1 MRPIGGPFARWAA
14 HFSLE
19 ICQDSWRKSL
29 ASSPNSSPLDM
40 LPMFKQ
46 DLEMEVIC
54 VTDLLVRTF
63 IRNSQNIQDPAV
75 REKYGVL
82 SGGVGICLN
91 LLLSLGKFFAGLLTG
106 SIAVTAD
113 AFNNLSDAG
122 SSVVTLVGFKL
133 AGQKADDGHPFGHGR
148 IEYLAGLLVSLLIL
162 MVGVEL
168 GKSSI
173 EKILHPE
180 EVAFSLVTVVIL
192 ACSILV
198 KLWMCLFNRK
208 LGRRIG
214 SAAMEATATDSL
226 SDVVATSAVLAGTLV
241 NHLARVN
248 IDGWVG
254 VVVAVFILRAGWGA
268 ARDTVNPLLGASPE
282 PELVRAIEK
291 LVLSHKQVV
300 GMHDL
305 VIHDYGPGRRMCS
318 FHAEVP
324 QDEDIMAAHDAIDHI
339 EREILEKFGIET
351 TVHMDP
357 IATGDPEVNALREQ
371 VGELVRQIHPD
382 MTIHD
387 FRVTLGPQHR
397 NLIFDAVV
405 PHKCPLS
412 DPEITQRITQAV
424 QGQVPGSYVVLQ
436 LDHPYVERD

>member
-1 MRPIGGPFARWAA
+1 MTER
-14 HFSLE
+14 
-19 ICQDSWRKSL
+19 
-29 ASSPNSSPLDM
+29 
-40 LPMFKQ
+40 
-46 DLEMEVIC
+46 
-54 VTDLLVRTF
+54 LVRRF
-63 IRNSQNIQDPAV
+63 IRDWENVGDPAV
-75 REKYGVL
+75 RERYGAL
-82 SGGVGICLN
+82 SGGVGILLN

-168 GKSSI
+168 GKTSI
-173 EKILHPE
+173 EKIFRPE
-180 EVAFSLVTVVIL
+180 QVDFSLVTVVIL
-192 ACSILV
+192 IASILV
-198 KLWMCLFNRK
+198 KLWMCLFNRN

-241 NHLARVN
+241 GEFTGVS

-254 VVVAVFILRAGWGA
+254 VVVAIFILRAGWGA
-268 ARDTVNPLLGASPE
+268 AKDTVDPLLGSAPD
-282 PELVRAIEK
+282 PALVKEIQDV
-291 LVLSHKQVV
+291 VLSHKQVV

-324 QDEDIMAAHDAIDHI
+324 QNADIMEAHDAIDHI
-339 EREILEKFGIET
+339 EREIYQKFGVET
-351 TVHMDP
+351 TAHMDP
-357 IATGDPEVNALREQ
+357 VATEDEAVNSLREQ
-371 VGELVRQIHPD
+371 VRDLVREVNPE
-382 MTIHD
+382 MNIHD
-387 FRVTLGPQHR
+387 FRVTRGPQHT
-397 NLIFDAVV
+397 NLIFDVVV
-405 PHKCPLS
+405 PHRSKVS
-412 DPEITQRITQAV
+412 DEEIAGEITRRVQALDPSYYPV
-424 QGQVPGSYVVLQ
+424 FQLERSYVSGG
-436 LDHPYVERD
+436 

>member
-1 MRPIGGPFARWAA
+1 MTER
-14 HFSLE
+14 
-19 ICQDSWRKSL
+19 
-29 ASSPNSSPLDM
+29 
-40 LPMFKQ
+40 
-46 DLEMEVIC
+46 
-54 VTDLLVRTF
+54 LVRRF
-63 IRNSQNIQDPAV
+63 IPDWEKVQEPAV
-75 REKYGVL
+75 RERYGIL
-82 SGGVGICLN
+82 SGAVGIFLN
-91 LLLSLGKFFAGLLTG
+91 LLLSVGKMLAGLLTG

-133 AGQKADDGHPFGHGR
+133 AGQKADDSHPFGHGR

-173 EKILHPE
+173 EKILRPE
-180 EVAFSLVTVVIL
+180 PVEFSLLSVVIL
-192 ACSILV
+192 AVSILV
-198 KLWMCLFNRK
+198 KLWMSQFNRK
-208 LGRRIG
+208 LGKRID

-241 NHLARVN
+241 GGFTGVS

-268 ARDTVNPLLGASPE
+268 AKDTLDPLLGSAPD
-282 PELVRAIEK
+282 PVLVKQIQELVM
-291 LVLSHKQVV
+291 SHKQVV

-324 QDEDIMAAHDAIDHI
+324 QSDDIMEAHDAIDHI
-339 EREILEKFGIET
+339 EREIYQKFGVET

-357 IATGDPEVNALREQ
+357 IATEDEEVNRLREQ
-371 VGELVRQIHPD
+371 VRGLVKELD
-382 MTIHD
+382 AGMSIHD
-387 FRVTLGPQHR
+387 FRVTRGPQHT
-397 NLIFDAVV
+397 NLIFDVVV
-405 PHKCPLS
+405 PHSCKLS
-412 DPEITQRITQAV
+412 DQEIVRQITAKV
-424 QGQVPGSYVVLQ
+424 RTLDPNYYAVLQ
-436 LDHPYVERD
+436 LDRAYVTAE

>member
-1 MRPIGGPFARWAA
+1 M
-14 HFSLE
+14 
-19 ICQDSWRKSL
+19 
-29 ASSPNSSPLDM
+29 
-40 LPMFKQ
+40 
-46 DLEMEVIC
+46 
-54 VTDLLVRTF
+54 TDLLVRLW
-63 IRNSQNIQDPAV
+63 IRNNEDVQNPRV
-75 REKYGVL
+75 REQYGIL
-82 SGGVGICLN
+82 SGGVGIVLN
-91 LLLSLGKFFAGLLTG
+91 LLLSLGKFFAGLITG

-168 GKSSI
+168 GKTSI
-173 EKILHPE
+173 EKIITPE
-180 EVAFSLVTVVIL
+180 PVAFSLLTVIIL
-192 ACSILV
+192 ICAILV
-198 KLWMCLFNRK
+198 KLWMCLFNRR
-208 LGRRIG
+208 LGKRIG
-214 SAAMEATATDSL
+214 SAAMLATATDSL

-241 NHLARVN
+241 GHFAQVS

-254 VVVAVFILRAGWGA
+254 VVVALFILRAGWGA
-268 ARDTVNPLLGASPE
+268 AKDTINPLLGTSPE
-282 PELVRAIEK
+282 PELVQAIEQ
-291 LVLSHKQVV
+291 LVLSHTQVV

-324 QDEDIMAAHDAIDHI
+324 EQEDIMAAHDAIDHI
-339 EREILEKFGIET
+339 EREIQEKFGIET

-357 IATGDPEVNALREQ
+357 IATGDAETAALREQ
-371 VGELVRQIHPD
+371 VGGLVQKIYPD

-387 FRVTLGPQHR
+387 FRVTRGPLHR

-405 PHKCPLS
+405 PHSCPMS
-412 DPEITQRITQAV
+412 DQELREGITRLVQREISD
-424 QGQVPGSYVVLQ
+424 SYVVLQ
-436 LDHPYVERD
+436 LDHPYVERR

>member
-1 MRPIGGPFARWAA
+1 MTER
-14 HFSLE
+14 
-19 ICQDSWRKSL
+19 
-29 ASSPNSSPLDM
+29 
-40 LPMFKQ
+40 
-46 DLEMEVIC
+46 
-54 VTDLLVRTF
+54 LVRRF
-63 IRNSQNIQDPAV
+63 IRDWENVGDPAV
-75 REKYGVL
+75 RERYGAL
-82 SGGVGICLN
+82 SGGVGILLN

-168 GKSSI
+168 GKTSI
-173 EKILHPE
+173 EKIFHPE
-180 EVAFSLVTVVIL
+180 QEDFSLVTVVIL
-192 ACSILV
+192 IASILV
-198 KLWMCLFNRK
+198 KLWMCLFNRN

-241 NHLARVN
+241 GEFTGVS

-254 VVVAVFILRAGWGA
+254 VVVAIFILRAGWGA
-268 ARDTVNPLLGASPE
+268 AKDTVDPLLGSAPD
-282 PELVRAIEK
+282 PALVKEIQDV
-291 LVLSHKQVV
+291 VLSHKQVV

-324 QDEDIMAAHDAIDHI
+324 QNADIMEAHDAIDHI
-339 EREILEKFGIET
+339 EREIYQKFGVET
-351 TVHMDP
+351 TAHMDP
-357 IATGDPEVNALREQ
+357 IATEDEAVNNLREQ
-371 VGELVRQIHPD
+371 VRDLVREVNPD
-382 MTIHD
+382 MNIHD
-387 FRVTLGPQHR
+387 FRVTRGPQHT
-397 NLIFDAVV
+397 NLIFDVVV
-405 PHKCPLS
+405 PHRSKVS
-412 DPEITQRITQAV
+412 DEEIAGEITRRVQALDPSYYPV
-424 QGQVPGSYVVLQ
+424 FQLERSYVSGG
-436 LDHPYVERD
+436 

>member
-1 MRPIGGPFARWAA
+1 MTER
-14 HFSLE
+14 
-19 ICQDSWRKSL
+19 
-29 ASSPNSSPLDM
+29 
-40 LPMFKQ
+40 
-46 DLEMEVIC
+46 
-54 VTDLLVRTF
+54 LVRRF
-63 IRNSQNIQDPAV
+63 IPDWENVGDPAV
-75 REKYGVL
+75 RERYGLL
-82 SGGVGICLN
+82 SGAVGIFLN
-91 LLLSLGKFFAGLLTG
+91 LLLSAGKMLAGVLTG

-148 IEYLAGLLVSLLIL
+148 IEYLAGLVVSLLIL

-180 EVAFSLVTVVIL
+180 AVDFSVLSVIIL
-192 ACSILV
+192 AASILV

-208 LGRRIG
+208 LGRRID

-241 NHLARVN
+241 GGLTGVS
-248 IDGWVG
+248 IDGWIG
-254 VVVAVFILRAGWGA
+254 AVVAIFILRAGWGA
-268 ARDTVNPLLGASPE
+268 AKDTIDPLLGTAPD
-282 PELVRAIEK
+282 PALVKGIQELVM
-291 LVLSHKQVV
+291 SHKQVV

-324 QDEDIMAAHDAIDHI
+324 QNADIMEAHDAIDHI
-339 EREILEKFGIET
+339 EREILEKYGVET
-351 TVHMDP
+351 TAHMDP
-357 IATGDPEVNALREQ
+357 IATEDEEVNRLREQ
-371 VGELVRQIHPD
+371 VRALVKEVDGE

-387 FRVTLGPQHR
+387 FRVTKGPFHT
-397 NLIFDAVV
+397 NLIFDVLV
-405 PHKCPLS
+405 PRRCKLT
-412 DPEITQRITQAV
+412 DEEIIRQITERVQALD
-424 QGQVPGSYVVLQ
+424 SAYYAVLQ
-436 LDHPYVERD
+436 LDRAYV

>member
-1 MRPIGGPFARWAA
+1 MTER
-14 HFSLE
+14 
-19 ICQDSWRKSL
+19 
-29 ASSPNSSPLDM
+29 
-40 LPMFKQ
+40 
-46 DLEMEVIC
+46 
-54 VTDLLVRTF
+54 LVRRF
-63 IRNSQNIQDPAV
+63 IPDWENVGDPAV
-75 REKYGVL
+75 RERYGIL
-82 SGGVGICLN
+82 SGGVGIFLN
-91 LLLSLGKFFAGLLTG
+91 LLLSVGKMLAGLLTG

-173 EKILHPE
+173 EKIIHPE
-180 EVAFSLVTVVIL
+180 EVAFSLLSVGIL
-192 ACSILV
+192 AASILV

-208 LGRRIG
+208 LGKRIG

-241 NHLARVN
+241 GGLTGVS
-248 IDGWVG
+248 IDGWIG

-268 ARDTVNPLLGASPE
+268 AKDTVDPLLGSAPD
-282 PELVRAIEK
+282 PALVKGIQELVM
-291 LVLSHKQVV
+291 SHKQVV

-324 QDEDIMAAHDAIDHI
+324 QNADIMEAHDAIDHI
-339 EREILEKFGIET
+339 EREILEKYGVET
-351 TVHMDP
+351 TAHMDP
-357 IATGDPEVNALREQ
+357 IVTEDEDVNRLREQ
-371 VGELVRQIHPD
+371 VRLLVKEVDGE

-387 FRVTLGPQHR
+387 FRVTRGPQHT
-397 NLIFDAVV
+397 NLIFDVLV
-405 PHKCPLS
+405 PRRCKLS
-412 DPEITQRITQAV
+412 DEEIVGQITRRIRELD
-424 QGQVPGSYVVLQ
+424 PSYYAVLQ
-436 LDHPYVERD
+436 LDRAYV

>member
-1 MRPIGGPFARWAA
+1 MTER
-14 HFSLE
+14 
-19 ICQDSWRKSL
+19 
-29 ASSPNSSPLDM
+29 
-40 LPMFKQ
+40 
-46 DLEMEVIC
+46 
-54 VTDLLVRTF
+54 LVRRF
-63 IRNSQNIQDPAV
+63 IRDWENVGDPAV
-75 REKYGVL
+75 RERYGAL
-82 SGGVGICLN
+82 SGGVGILLN

-168 GKSSI
+168 GKTSI
-173 EKILHPE
+173 EKIFRPE
-180 EVAFSLVTVVIL
+180 QVDFSLVTVVIL
-192 ACSILV
+192 IASILV
-198 KLWMCLFNRK
+198 KLWMCLFNRN

-241 NHLARVN
+241 GEFTGVS

-254 VVVAVFILRAGWGA
+254 VVVAIFILRAGWGA
-268 ARDTVNPLLGASPE
+268 AKDTVDPLLGSAPD
-282 PELVRAIEK
+282 PVLVKEIQDV
-291 LVLSHKQVV
+291 VLSHKQVV

-324 QDEDIMAAHDAIDHI
+324 QNADIMEAHDAIDHI
-339 EREILEKFGIET
+339 EREIYQKFGVET
-351 TVHMDP
+351 TAHMDP
-357 IATGDPEVNALREQ
+357 IATEDEAVNSLREQ
-371 VGELVRQIHPD
+371 VRDLVREVNPE
-382 MTIHD
+382 MNIHD
-387 FRVTLGPQHR
+387 FRVTRGPQHT
-397 NLIFDAVV
+397 NLIFDVVV
-405 PHKCPLS
+405 PHRSKVS
-412 DPEITQRITQAV
+412 DEEIAGEITRRVQALDPSYYPV
-424 QGQVPGSYVVLQ
+424 FQLERSYVSGG
-436 LDHPYVERD
+436 